1 MRKWIFATG
10 LMGALVLQSNAASA
24 ALPTDTVTDNYPLRA
39 ATMRWTQA
47 PLPDERSVAVSFLE
61 AAQLRGR
68 LLPLVLG
75 IATLDL
81 ALATFYWGVY
91 VPYYADQEPAYDHDG
106 A

>member
-39 ATMRWTQA
+39 ATMQWTQA

-91 VPYYADQEPAYDHDG
+91 VPYYADKEPAYDHDG